1 MLSDYSKTMDSVIT
15 ISALGDNYIYLY
27 RYNQSDAFVVDP
39 RESFSVLNTL
49 KKHKLNLTAILLTH
63 YHRDHTGGAAELK
76 KKTSCKVI
84 GPDKQ
89 RIQSVDYPA
98 EDEQI
103 LEIGNLKVQVIAT
116 PGHTRTSVCYYIQPL
131 NEKENGILWTGD
143 TLFVGG
149 CGRLFECDASSMWDS
164 LQKLASLPDDT
175 LVYSGHDYTLENY
188 EFALSIEP
196 GNQTIQK
203 CLNELKQ
210 TQKTSKPTVP
220 STILRERETNPFL
233 RADTSELRAA
243 LNMPHI
249 PAADVFAELRR
260 RKDAF

>member
-1 MLSDYSKTMDSVIT
+1 MSSDYSKTTDTVIT

-27 RYNQSDAFVVDP
+27 QYNQSDAFAVDP
-39 RESFSVLNTL
+39 GESSSVFSTL
-49 KKHKLNLTAILLTH
+49 KKHKLNLTAVLLTH
-63 YHRDHTGGAAELK
+63 CHWDHTGGTAELK

-89 RIQSVDYPA
+89 RIKSADCLAKNKQV
-98 EDEQI
+98 
-103 LEIGNLKVQVIAT
+103 LEIGNLKIQVIAT
-116 PGHTRTSVCYYIQPL
+116 PGHTRTSVCYYIPPS
-131 NEKENGILWTGD
+131 NEKGNGILWTGD

-175 LVYSGHDYTLENY
+175 LVYCGHDYTLENY

-196 GNQTIQK
+196 DNQAVQK
-203 CLNELKQ
+203 CLNEFQ
-210 TQKTSKPTVP
+210 QAQKTGKPTVP

-233 RADTSELRAA
+233 RADTAELRAA
-243 LNMPHI
+243 LNMPHA
-249 PAADVFAELRR
+249 PAAEVFAELRR
-260 RKDAF
+260 RKDIF